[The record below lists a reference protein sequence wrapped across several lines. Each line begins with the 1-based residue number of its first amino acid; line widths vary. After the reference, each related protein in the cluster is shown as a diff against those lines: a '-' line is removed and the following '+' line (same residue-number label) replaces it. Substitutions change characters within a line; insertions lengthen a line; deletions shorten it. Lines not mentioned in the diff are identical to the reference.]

1 LEIDLIGELA
11 EAGSILRIGPPVFK
25 FGAEVI
31 EIVFVD
37 QADDFWLRAS
47 SHGLPTNRMAM
58 IKNFSISL

>member
-1 LEIDLIGELA
+1 MGELA
-11 EAGSILRIGPPVFK
+11 EAGSILGIGPPVFE

-47 SHGLPTNRMAM
+47 GHGLPANRMAV
-58 IKNFSISL
+58 IKNFIISL